1 MVKEIDSRDTNP
13 EEFAQTPPRDL
24 HPTSDIRFV
33 MVNIGVLSS
42 KVDSLI
48 KSVDS
53 HGDKI
58 DDLRHK
64 VSFVKGAMWV
74 FGGVLA
80 VLSVALVWYFSG
92 KLSITLSPPS

>member
-1 MVKEIDSRDTNP
+1 MVKEIDSLNTNP

-33 MVNIGVLSS
+33 MVNIGDLSS
-42 KVDSLI
+42 KVDALI
-48 KSVDS
+48 KSVDG

-64 VSFVKGAMWV
+64 VSFVKGAIWV
-74 FGGVLA
+74 MGA
-80 VLSVALVWYFSG
+80 VLGLMVVIATWYFTG
-92 KLSITLSPPS
+92 KLSIVVS